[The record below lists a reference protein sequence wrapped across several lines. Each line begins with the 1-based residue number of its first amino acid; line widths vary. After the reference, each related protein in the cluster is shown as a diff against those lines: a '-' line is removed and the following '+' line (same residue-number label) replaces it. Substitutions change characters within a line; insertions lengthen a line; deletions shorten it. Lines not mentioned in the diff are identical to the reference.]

1 MSRERLLILYSLAFG
16 SVGWVW
22 LLVAPRT
29 ATPLAALALFG
40 ALAFA
45 VDLLSFRAPPADT
58 HSLSGIV
65 LIAAALSLGPTAGAL
80 LAAIEGALSGV
91 ALTFLYHRPPSFY
104 LLGARPFLRGG
115 ARALAILAGAALAT
129 AATGRPQY
137 DPQTLDP
144 LALALAVVP
153 CYLVSLQLGRIGREY
168 LQGGRSGISTWWRSS
183 WRLALGAEFAPLPL
197 ALLGAAIY
205 TRLGSGYFL
214 LAGLGLVAAAAA
226 VRRAALNLASQRRS
240 VRELALLNEISR
252 AIIRSELDVEA
263 LCDLVYREASK
274 VVDTASF
281 HLGLFDDD
289 RYTLVVRVQ
298 DRVRLPPLTVT
309 LAPGEG
315 LVGWMRQTG
324 KAVLVEDFTREMD
337 LLPARPR
344 YQSDRPPRSGI
355 YVPLITGERVIGS
368 ISVQSYAPRAFNAND
383 LRLLSL
389 IADQAAAALESA
401 NAYRAQQEEAWTL
414 NALLQVAA
422 NLGGCDQVDSL
433 LATAA
438 RLPPL
443 LIGAPRC
450 YVLLWNEADASF
462 RVGATYG
469 LGRERAQQLGA
480 EPFALRDA
488 PLLAALRAAATVAD
502 GPRLISLPEASRH
515 ASLWPRLIGMARSGS
530 LVALPLAARS
540 GLLGA
545 LVLDYDASDPDLDDR
560 RRNLCTGTA
569 GQLAAALESLLLARE
584 AEQAAHLEQE
594 LKVAREIQH
603 ALLPAR
609 SPVLPGWQIA
619 AGYRSARLV
628 GGDFYDFWWLP
639 GDKHR
644 VPTAGETA
652 PDRHQAARLAAGA
665 APPDTAGATIA
676 RPLPPAGVA
685 PAHLG
690 FVIADVSD
698 KGVPAAMFMALARS
712 LVRAASLDGSP
723 PALALERANRWIT
736 RDSEAGMFVTI
747 FYGILDPASGH
758 LRYSCAGH
766 NPPLL
771 YRAAD
776 ETFVELRTPGIAL
789 GVLEAIS
796 LAEAE
801 VWLAPGDVLVCYT
814 DGVTEAIDE
823 RLEAFGTERLREL
836 IASRHTDPAP
846 AIVEAISAAVDQHGH
861 GQPPFDDVTLVVLTR
876 EARTG

>member
-1 MSRERLLILYSLAFG
+1 MILYSLAFG
-16 SVGWVW
+16 SVGWIW

-45 VDLLSFRAPPADT
+45 VDLLSFRAPPADS

-65 LIAAALSLGPTAGAL
+65 LIAAALSLGPTTGAL

-91 ALTFLYHRPPSFY
+91 ALSFLYHRPPGLY

-129 AATGRPQY
+129 AATGHPQY

-144 LALALAVVP
+144 LVLTLAIVP

-168 LQGGRSGISTWWRSS
+168 LQGGRSGISTWWRGS

-197 ALLGAAIY
+197 AMLGAAIY

-214 LAGLGLVAAAAA
+214 LAGLALVAAAAA

-298 DRVRLPPLTVT
+298 DRVRLPPLTVS

-355 YVPLITGERVIGS
+355 YVPLIAGDRVIGS

-422 NLGGCDQVDSL
+422 NLGSCDRVDSL

-438 RLPPL
+438 RLAPL

-450 YVLLWNEADASF
+450 HVLLWNEADESF
-462 RVGATYG
+462 RVGASYG
-469 LGRERAQQLGA
+469 LGRERAQQLSA
-480 EPFALRDA
+480 EPFALSDA

-502 GPRLISLPEASRH
+502 GPRLFNLPDAGRH

-545 LVLDYDASDPDLDDR
+545 LVLDYDVSDPGLDDR

-609 SPVLPGWQIA
+609 SPTLPGWQIA

-639 GDKHR
+639 GDNNR
-644 VPTAGETA
+644 ALTTSETA
-652 PDRHQAARLAAGA
+652 ADRHQAARLAAGA
-665 APPDTAGATIA
+665 AAPDAAGATTA
-676 RPLPPAGVA
+676 RPLPPAVVA

-712 LVRAASLDGSP
+712 LVRAAALDGSP

-776 ETFVELRTPGIAL
+776 GTFVDLRTPGIAL

-796 LAEAE
+796 LTEAA

-814 DGVTEAIDE
+814 DGVTEAVDE
-823 RLEAFGTERLREL
+823 QLEAFGTERLQEL

-846 AIVEAISAAVDQHGH
+846 AIVEAIGAAVDEHGH

-876 EARTG
+876 EA

>member
-16 SVGWVW
+16 SIGWIW
-22 LLVAPRT
+22 LLLTPPT

-40 ALAFA
+40 ALALA
-45 VDLLSFRAPPADT
+45 VDLLSFRTPPADT

-65 LIAAALSLGPTAGAL
+65 LITAALALGPAAGAL

-91 ALTFLYHRPPSFY
+91 LLTFLYHRPPGPY

-115 ARALAILAGAALAT
+115 ARAMAILAGAALAS
-129 AATGRPQY
+129 AASGRPQY

-144 LALALAVVP
+144 LALALAIVP
-153 CYLVSLQLGRIGREY
+153 CYLLSLQLGRIGREY
-168 LQGGRSGISTWWRSS
+168 LQGGRSGVSTWWRSS

-197 ALLGAAIY
+197 AVLGAAIY
-205 TRLGSGYFL
+205 TRLGGGYFL
-214 LAGLGLVAAAAA
+214 LAGLALVAAAAA
-226 VRRAALNLASQRRS
+226 VRRAALNVASQRRS

-309 LAPGEG
+309 LAPGDG
-315 LVGWMRQTG
+315 LIGWIRQTG

-355 YVPLITGERVIGS
+355 YVPLIAGDTVIGS

-389 IADQAAAALESA
+389 IADQAAAAIESA

-422 NLGGCDQVDSL
+422 NLSLCERVDDL

-438 RLPPL
+438 RLAPL

-450 YVLLWNEADASF
+450 HVLLWNESEQVF

-469 LGRERAQQLGA
+469 LGRERAGRFSA
-480 EPFALRDA
+480 RPIAPGDA

-502 GPRLISLPEASRH
+502 GPRLISLPDAGRR
-515 ASLWPRLIGMARSGS
+515 ASLWPELIGLAGSGS
-530 LVALPLAARS
+530 LVVMPLAART

-545 LVLDYDASDPDLDDR
+545 LVLDHDAADPGLDER
-560 RRNLCTGTA
+560 RRNLCAGAA
-569 GQLAAALESLLLARE
+569 GQLAAAPESLLLARE
-584 AEQAAHLEQE
+584 AEQAALLEQE
-594 LKVAREIQH
+594 LKVARDIQH
-603 ALLPAR
+603 ALLAARAPA
-609 SPVLPGWQIA
+609 LPGWQVA

-628 GGDFYDFWWLP
+628 GGDFYDFWALP
-639 GDKHR
+639 R
-644 VPTAGETA
+644 
-652 PDRHQAARLAAGA
+652 DRCAGA
-665 APPDTAGATIA
+665 EENETVTGREEAGRPAHGGAATATVTRPAPPA
-676 RPLPPAGVA
+676 L
-685 PAHLG
+685 LG

-712 LVRAASLDGSP
+712 LVRAAALDGSP

-736 RDSEAGMFVTI
+736 RDAEAGMFVTI
-747 FYGILDPASGH
+747 FYGILDPANGH
-758 LRYSCAGH
+758 LRYSSAGH

-771 YRAAD
+771 YRAA
-776 ETFVELRTPGIAL
+776 EEAFVELRAPGIAL
-789 GVLEAIS
+789 GVLEPIT

-801 VWLAPGDVLVCYT
+801 LWLAPGDVLVCYT
-814 DGVTEAIDE
+814 DGVTEAVDE
-823 RLEAFGTERLREL
+823 RLEAFGPERLRAL
-836 IASRHTDPAP
+836 IAARHGEPAT

-861 GQPPFDDVTLVVLTR
+861 GQPPFDDVTLVVVKRL
-876 EARTG
+876 APDP